1 MRLKKLEIHG
11 FKSFADRTE
20 IVFNQG
26 ITGIVGP
33 NGSGKSNIG
42 DAVRWVLGEQSAR
55 VLRGAKMEDVIFNG
69 TAKRKQASYCEVSLT
84 FDNEDGAL
92 RSSFAEVAVTRRVYR
107 SGDSEYYLNK
117 TACRLKDIL
126 ELFRDTGIG
135 REGYSLIGQGRID
148 EILSVKSEDR
158 RQVFEEAAG
167 VMTFRV
173 RKEEAE
179 RKLARTR
186 DNLTRVNDILEELGS
201 RVEPLEK
208 QAAAARE
215 YLDLAERLRGLEIN
229 IFLIRHDKVKE
240 RISALDQTLEGLR
253 DVLLHHEARLSENAA
268 EREKLEEAVAL
279 LEEELS
285 AARREHLDCGEAL
298 HQSQSAAERTRQQI
312 EAIRENITRLTG
324 EMGETRR
331 RRQDLRTLFEQG
343 EKDAL
348 AGSEALIRA
357 RQELEKEQ
365 EKLDQLLADAQS
377 KEEILDRH
385 KADIL
390 DAMNRLSDA
399 KNQQAR
405 QQAVCAQMK
414 SRLTEI
420 EQAAKDGNEKQTAL
434 VAALRG
440 AEKQAA
446 EVSAGLD
453 DLKNDAAA
461 CEGRLRA
468 MTEETQKTAEQA
480 QSLNVK
486 YQADVSRCRLMEEMS
501 REMEGYSQSVRKAL
515 SFAQG
520 DRAVRGVVAR
530 LMQVPRELETAI
542 DMVLGGALQNI
553 VTEDEEAAKRLIDYL
568 RTNRLGRATFL
579 PMTSVKSRTLN
590 QEERRLLS
598 MPGCLGVASELIS
611 YDPAYRGIM
620 ENLLGR
626 TVIARDL
633 DSGIPIMR
641 AGHHAFRL
649 VTLEGDVMH
658 SGGSMTGGTAQKS
671 AVSLLGREREMKELQ
686 KALETEKR
694 ELAALRDRLVR
705 MQGEREELKRLR
717 NESMER
723 VHQEEIA
730 VAREQERVFNAKAE
744 LNAAAEQLERT
755 RAAAVQ
761 LRESISE
768 IESDLEKT
776 RQSTESQSI
785 DREAM
790 DRKTEIL
797 QRALFDAREK
807 AESQRETV
815 NRMTLQHAELAHAMD
830 TLQRDKAR
838 QDRELSQMADSLSR
852 MEQEKAERDQSLRQA
867 QAALEAQEKECARR
881 EEAVRLLQEKV
892 DGLEALRQEKN
903 ARQRD
908 NVRESEEIH
917 KAYDEDSMKLHRT
930 ELNRDRA
937 ENELKTMTDH
947 IFNAYDLT
955 YAGAEEYRAPGKF
968 DLTGGEREAA
978 SLRGRI
984 REMGPV
990 NVGAIEEYAA
1000 TKERFDSLTAQQQDL
1015 TKAEEDL
1022 QALIV
1027 RLLNQ
1032 MEKQFVREF
1041 DKLSVFFK
1049 ETFTRLFGGGQAE
1062 LKLTDPDDA
1071 LNCGIEIVAQPP
1083 GKKLQL
1089 LSLLSGGERALTA
1102 IAILFAM
1109 LKLKPTPFCI
1119 LDEIEAALDEANIG
1133 YFADYLCEY
1142 AQTTQFVVV
1151 THRKGTME
1159 RCDALYGVAM
1169 QEKGVSGMVSVN
1181 LQDFE

>member
-84 FDNEDGAL
+84 FENEDGAL
-92 RSSFAEVAVTRRVYR
+92 KSNYAEVMVTRRVYR
-107 SGDSEYYLNK
+107 NGDSDYFLNK

-167 VMTFRV
+167 VMTYRF

-186 DNLTRVNDILEELGS
+186 ENLGRVNDILEELAS

-208 QAAAARE
+208 QAAVAKE
-215 YLDLAERLRGLEIN
+215 YLELAERLKDLEIN
-229 IFLIRHDKVKE
+229 IFLIRHDKVKD
-240 RISALDQTLEGLR
+240 RIANLDKTIEGLK
-253 DVLLHHEARLSENAA
+253 DVLLHHEARLNENAA
-268 EREKLEEAVAL
+268 EREKLEEAIAL
-279 LEEELS
+279 LEEELTS
-285 AARREHLDCGEAL
+285 ARQEHLSANDAL
-298 HQSQSAAERTRQQI
+298 HEMQSARERTAQQMASI
-312 EAIRENITRLTG
+312 QENLQRIAG
-324 EMGETRR
+324 E
-331 RRQDLRTLFEQG
+331 QDSAVQKQKELKALFEQG
-343 EKDAL
+343 EQDAQQS
-348 AGSEALIRA
+348 GEALTQAQQDLNR
-357 RQELEKEQ
+357 EQ
-365 EKLDQLLADAQS
+365 EKLDAYLDDAQQ
-377 KEEILDRH
+377 KEATLDRH

-390 DAMNRLSDA
+390 AAMNRLSDA

-405 QQAVCAQMK
+405 QQAICAQMK
-414 SRLTEI
+414 ERLAEI
-420 EQAAKDGNEKQTAL
+420 EQSVQEGGEKQTAL
-434 VAALRG
+434 TAALRA

-446 EVSAGLD
+446 EVEEGLAA
-453 DLKNDAAA
+453 LKEDAVQSEAN
-461 CEGRLRA
+461 LRA
-468 MTEETQKTAEQA
+468 LTLETQETAEKA
-480 QSLNVK
+480 QNMNAK
-486 YQADVSRCRLMEEMS
+486 YQGDVSRLRLLDEMS
-501 REMEGYSQSVRKAL
+501 REMEGYNQSVRKAL
-515 SFAQG
+515 AYAQG
-520 DRAVRGVVAR
+520 DASVRGVVAR
-530 LMQVPRELETAI
+530 LMQVPKELETAI

-553 VTEDEEAAKRLIDYL
+553 VTEDEEAAKRIIDYL
-568 RTNRLGRATFL
+568 RNNRLGRATFL
-579 PMTSVKSRTLN
+579 PMTSVKGRVLN

-611 YDPAYRGIM
+611 FAPEYRGIM

-626 TVIARDL
+626 TVIAEDL

-641 AGHHAFRL
+641 AGRHAFRL
-649 VTLEGDVMH
+649 VTLSGDVMH

-671 AVSLLGREREMKELQ
+671 SVSLLGREREIKELRQ
-686 KALETEKR
+686 TLEGEKQT
-694 ELAALRDRLVR
+694 LQALREKLTG
-705 MQGEREELKRLR
+705 MQERREELKRLR
-717 NESMER
+717 NEAMER

-744 LNAAAEQLERT
+744 LTAASQQLERT
-755 RAAAVQ
+755 RDARQQ
-761 LRESISE
+761 LTESIAE
-768 IESDLEKT
+768 IERDLAFVQNVA
-776 RQSTESQSI
+776 QSETL

-790 DRKTEIL
+790 DQKTEAL
-797 QRALFDAREK
+797 QKALYDAREK
-807 AESQRETV
+807 ADAQRDLVTKM
-815 NRMTLQHAELAHAMD
+815 RLQYADLYHALD
-830 TLQRDKAR
+830 TLQRDKQRRDMEFA
-838 QDRELSQMADSLSR
+838 QLEKTLEQLSTDQECREIQLQKAQELLQ
-852 MEQEKAERDQSLRQA
+852 EQEAICRQREALVAEALEKVN
-867 QAALEAQEKECARR
+867 ALEAQ
-881 EEAVRLLQEKV
+881 
-892 DGLEALRQEKN
+892 RQEKT
-903 ARQRD
+903 AGQREC
-908 NVRESEEIH
+908 VRLSEEIH
-917 KAYDEDSMKLHRT
+917 KAYDDDSLKLHRT
-930 ELNRDRA
+930 ELSRDRA
-937 ENELKTMTDH
+937 ENELKVMTDH
-947 IFNAYDLT
+947 IFNTYDLT
-955 YAGAEEYRAPGKF
+955 YAMAEELRCEGPF
-968 DLTGGEREAA
+968 DLSASDKEAA
-978 SLRGRI
+978 VLRARI
-984 REMGPV
+984 RDMGHV

-1000 TKERFDSLTAQQQDL
+1000 TKERFDDLTAQQQDL

-1022 QALIV
+1022 QTLIA
-1027 RLLNQ
+1027 RLLSQ
-1032 MEKQFVREF
+1032 MEKQFVSEF
-1041 DKLSVFFK
+1041 EKLGEYFK
-1049 ETFTRLFGGGQAE
+1049 ETFARLFGGGYAE

-1071 LNCGIEIVAQPP
+1071 LNCGIEIIAQPP

-1133 YFADYLCEY
+1133 YFADYLSEY
-1142 AQTTQFVVV
+1142 AKTTQFVVV

-1169 QEKGVSGMVSVN
+1169 QERGVSGMVSVN
-1181 LQDFE
+1181 LQDYE

>member
-69 TAKRKQASYCEVSLT
+69 TAKRKQASYCEVSLV

-92 RSSFAEVAVTRRVYR
+92 KSSYAEVMVTRRVYR
-107 SGDSEYYLNK
+107 NGDSEYYLNK
-117 TACRLKDIL
+117 TACRLRDIL

-186 DNLTRVNDILEELGS
+186 DNLNRVNDILEELAS

-208 QAAAARE
+208 QAAQARE
-215 YLDLAERLRGLEIN
+215 YLELAERLRTLEIN

-240 RISALDQTLEGLR
+240 RIAALDQTLEGLR
-253 DVLLHHEARLSENAA
+253 DVLLHHEARLNENAA
-268 EREKLEEAVAL
+268 EREKLEEAAAI
-279 LEEELS
+279 LEEEL
-285 AARREHLDCGEAL
+285 AETRRQHLQANDDLYERQA
-298 HQSQSAAERTRQQI
+298 AAERTRHQI
-312 EAIRENITRLTG
+312 ESIQENLDRLAR

-331 RRQDLRTLFEQG
+331 RRQDLRALFEKG
-343 EKDAL
+343 EQDAIASNQAL
-348 AGSEALIRA
+348 AQAQKEMDA
-357 RQELEKEQ
+357 EQ
-365 EKLDQLLADAQS
+365 EKLDAILLDAQQ
-377 KEEILDRH
+377 KEETLDRH
-385 KADIL
+385 KDEIL
-390 DAMNRLSDA
+390 QAMNRLSDF
-399 KNQQAR
+399 KSQQTR
-405 QQAVCAQMK
+405 QQAICAQMR

-420 EQAAKDGNEKQTAL
+420 DQAVKEGGEKQLSLAEALRNAENQAAQVNESFEA
-434 VAALRG
+434 
-440 AEKQAA
+440 
-446 EVSAGLD
+446 
-453 DLKNDAAA
+453 LKNEAAA

-468 MTEETQKTAEQA
+468 ATEETQRSAESA
-480 QSLNVK
+480 QNLNL
-486 YQADVSRCRLMEEMS
+486 QFQSDVSRYRLMQEMS
-501 REMEGYSQSVRKAL
+501 REMEGYNQSVRKAL
-515 SFAQG
+515 AWAQG
-520 DRAVRGVVAR
+520 DKAVRGVVAR
-530 LMQVPRELETAI
+530 LMQVPREYETAI

-553 VTEDEEAAKRLIDYL
+553 VTEDEEAAKRMIDYL
-568 RTNRLGRATFL
+568 RNNRLGRATFL
-579 PMTSVKSRTLN
+579 PMTSVKSRVLN
-590 QEERRLLS
+590 AEERKLLS
-598 MPGCLGVASELIS
+598 MPGCRGVASELIA
-611 YDPAYRGIM
+611 YAPEYRGIM

-626 TVIARDL
+626 TVIAQDL

-649 VTLEGDVMH
+649 VTLNGDVMH

-686 KALETEKR
+686 RTLEREKR
-694 ELAALRDRLVR
+694 ELSDLREKLAR

-717 NESMER
+717 NEALESM
-723 VHQEEIA
+723 HQEEIA

-744 LNAAAEQLERT
+744 LNAAQEQLERT
-755 RAAAVQ
+755 RAARTQ
-761 LRESISE
+761 LTESIAE
-768 IESDLEKT
+768 IEADLKRAADQNENEAFD
-776 RQSTESQSI
+776 Q
-785 DREAM
+785 EAM

-807 AESQRETV
+807 AEQQRDLVT
-815 NRMTLQHAELAHAMD
+815 RMRLKHAELSHALD
-830 TLQRDKAR
+830 TLRRDKAR
-838 QDRELSQMADSLSR
+838 QDQELAQMAASLSE
-852 MEQEKAERDQSLRQA
+852 MEADKARRDQALKEARETLQKQEEESKKQEETASILQA
-867 QAALEAQEKECARR
+867 RVTEL
-881 EEAVRLLQEKV
+881 
-892 DGLEALRQEKN
+892 D
-903 ARQRD
+903 RQRQD
-908 NVRESEEIH
+908 KAFMQRENVRQSEEMH
-917 KAYDEDSMKLHRT
+917 KAYEEDSEKLHRT
-930 ELNRDRA
+930 ELSHDRA
-937 ENELKTMTDH
+937 ENELKVMTDH
-947 IFNAYDLT
+947 IFNTYDLT
-955 YAGAEEYRAPGKF
+955 YAGAEEFRAEGKF
-968 DLTGGEREAA
+968 DLTGSEKEAA

-984 REMGPV
+984 RQMGPV
-990 NVGAIEEYAA
+990 NVNAIEEYAS
-1000 TKERFDSLTAQQQDL
+1000 TKERFDELTAQQQDL

-1022 QALIV
+1022 QTLIT
-1027 RLLNQ
+1027 RLLSQ
-1032 MEKQFVREF
+1032 MEKQFVQEF
-1041 DKLSVFFK
+1041 EKLGIYFK
-1049 ETFTRLFGGGQAE
+1049 ETFARLFGGGQAE

-1071 LNCGIEIVAQPP
+1071 LNCGIEIIAQPP

-1142 AQTTQFVVV
+1142 AKTTQFVVV